1 MLESIN
7 GNELV
12 YQKLAPE
19 EMQRRGI
26 LGRLVGPCAS
36 FIAPTRNGRKYSES
50 LWEHV
55 FSNPIMQEKIDN
67 KVCFGELGHP
77 SDREDIDMSRAC
89 VCLAEV
95 PKKGK
100 DGVLRAVF
108 DILSTPCGQ
117 ILKQLCDYGSTL
129 GISSRGSGDTYYDE
143 NGEEAVDESTY
154 NCECFDVVYLPAVK
168 EARLKYVTE
177 SLNTKKDN
185 KTLAEALKETVNS
198 ADASQQKV
206 MMDTL
211 NSIGIDLNESHTSSD
226 GASYINEETEKKE
239 VGNADSGMIK
249 ELQESLK
256 RQRSAESQVRRLQEK
271 LSVCYTK
278 EQSLNEE
285 ISKYKNVIR
294 NLSDKSKSAEALET
308 KVKSL
313 EDSLQESNEVI
324 KKKSNHIKFLT
335 ERVNH
340 LTERVNERDGK
351 VESRNE
357 DFKNLQSTLK
367 AKDTQIKKLQER
379 VNSVRESYE
388 EKMGTLNE
396 SIADLKK
403 DSSIMKNQM
412 SDKLAKAEQL
422 VEKYKNT
429 AKKAV
434 DKYVSVQATRFGINE
449 SDIKRRL
456 PDNFSFADIDRVC
469 ESLKIYKGNLDRL
482 PFNLNE
488 TKKNNVKV
496 KVTESV
502 ETIMPTNG
510 VDDSIDEGLMSLA
523 GLK

>member
-19 EMQRRGI
+19 EMKRRGI
-26 LGRLVGPCAS
+26 LGRLIGPCAS
-36 FIAPTRNGRKYSES
+36 FIAPTRNGRKYTES

-55 FSNPIMQEKIDN
+55 FSNPIMQEKIEN

-100 DGVLRAVF
+100 DGILRAVF

-143 NGEEAVDESTY
+143 NGEETVDESTY

-185 KTLAEALKETVNS
+185 KTLAEALKETVDK
-198 ADASQQKV
+198 ADDSQKTV
-206 MMDTL
+206 MMETL

-239 VGNADSGMIK
+239 VGNAETSMIK
-249 ELQESLK
+249 ELQESLR
-256 RQRSAESQVRRLQEK
+256 RQRDAESQVRRLQEK

-278 EQSLNEE
+278 EKSLNEK
-285 ISKYKNVIR
+285 ISKYEKVTR
-294 NLSDKSKSAEALET
+294 SLSDKSKSAEALET

-313 EDSLQESNEVI
+313 EDSLKESNEII
-324 KKKSNHIKFLT
+324 KKKDNQIKFLT
-335 ERVNH
+335 EKVNS
-340 LTERVNERDGK
+340 TNGK
-351 VESRNE
+351 VELKNE

-367 AKDTQIKKLQER
+367 TKDAQIKKLQDR
-379 VNSVRESYE
+379 VSSVRESYE
-388 EKMGTLNE
+388 EKIVGLNE

-403 DSSIMKNQM
+403 DSSIVKNQM
-412 SDKLAKAEQL
+412 SDKLERAEKL

-429 AKKAV
+429 ARKAV
-434 DKYVSVQATRFGINE
+434 DKYISIQATRFCINE

-456 PDNFSFADIDRVC
+456 PDNFSFADIDSVC
-469 ESLKIYKGNLDRL
+469 ESLKTYKGNLDRL
-482 PFNLNE
+482 PFSLND
-488 TKKNNVKV
+488 TKKSNVKV

-510 VDDSIDEGLMSLA
+510 VDDSIDDGLMSLA

>member
-7 GNELV
+7 NNELV

-36 FIAPTRNGRKYSES
+36 FIAPTRNGRRYTES

-55 FSNPIMQEKIDN
+55 FSNPIMQEKIEN

-143 NGEEAVDESTY
+143 NGEETVDESTY

-185 KTLAEALKETVNS
+185 KTLAEALKETVDK
-198 ADASQQKV
+198 ADDSQKTI
-206 MMDTL
+206 MMETL
-211 NSIGIDLNESHTSSD
+211 NSIGINLNESHTSSD
-226 GASYINEETEKKE
+226 GASYIDEGTEKKD
-239 VGNADSGMIK
+239 VGNAEASMIR

-256 RQRSAESQVRRLQEK
+256 RQRSAEGQIRRLQEK
-271 LSVCYTK
+271 LSVCYAK
-278 EQSLNEE
+278 EQALNEK
-285 ISKYKNVIR
+285 ISKYEKVTR
-294 NLSDKSKSAEALET
+294 NLSDKSKSASALET
-308 KVKSL
+308 KIKSI
-313 EDSLQESNEVI
+313 EDSLQESNEII
-324 KKKSNHIKFLT
+324 KKKDNQIKFLT

-340 LTERVNERDGK
+340 LTDKVNERDGK
-351 VESRNE
+351 VESKNE
-357 DFKNLQSTLK
+357 EFQSTLK

-388 EKMGTLNE
+388 EKMVTLNE

-434 DKYVSVQATRFGINE
+434 DKYISVQATRFGINE
-449 SDIKRRL
+449 SDIKGRL
-456 PDNFSFADIDRVC
+456 SNNFSFADIDRIC
-469 ESLKIYKGNLDRL
+469 ESLKTYKGNLDRL
-482 PFNLNE
+482 PFSLNE
-488 TKKNNVKV
+488 AKKNNVKV

>member
-1 MLESIN
+1 MLESLNDDI
-7 GNELV
+7 LT
-12 YQKLAPE
+12 YQKLSSD

-36 FIAPTRNGRKYSES
+36 FSAPTRNGRKYSES
-50 LWEHV
+50 LWEKV
-55 FSNPIMQEKIDN
+55 FSNPIMQEKIEN

-100 DGVLRAVF
+100 DGKLRAIF

-143 NGEEAVDESTY
+143 NGEETVDESTY

-206 MMDTL
+206 MMETL
-211 NSIGIDLNESHTSSD
+211 NSIGINLNESHTSSD
-226 GASYINEETEKKE
+226 GASYINEGTEKKD
-239 VGNADSGMIK
+239 VGNAEASMIR

-256 RQRSAESQVRRLQEK
+256 RQRDAESQVRRLQEK

-278 EQSLNEE
+278 EKSLNEK
-285 ISKYKNVIR
+285 ISKYEKVTR

-313 EDSLQESNEVI
+313 EDSLQESKNEI
-324 KKKSNHIKFLT
+324 RKKDNQIKFLT
-335 ERVNH
+335 ERVNA
-340 LTERVNERDGK
+340 TKGK
-351 VESRNE
+351 VELKNE
-357 DFKNLQSTLK
+357 DYKNLQSTLK

-388 EKMGTLNE
+388 DKIVGLNE

-403 DSSIMKNQM
+403 DGSILKSQM
-412 SDKLAKAEQL
+412 SDRLEKAEKL

-434 DKYVSVQATRFGINE
+434 DKYISVQATRFGINE

-456 PDNFSFADIDRVC
+456 PDNFSFADIDSVC
-469 ESLKIYKGNLDRL
+469 ESLKTFKGNIDRL
-482 PFNLNE
+482 PFNLSE

-523 GLK
+523 GLR